1 MPEEKVKAEKPAE
14 KVREPKKETGPVIY
28 VGPTIRKV
36 IAGGTVFLN
45 GRLPEAVKT
54 AAKKCPA
61 IMELI
66 VPAKEGLKAQREAS
80 KEGTVLRRF
89 YDEVKKLREE

>member
-1 MPEEKVKAEKPAE
+1 MPEEKVKTEKHAE
-14 KVREPKKETGPVIY
+14 KVRETKREIGPVIY

-36 IAGGTVFLN
+36 IAAGTVFLN
-45 GRLPEAVKT
+45 GRIPEVVKN
-54 AAKKCPA
+54 AAKECPA

-66 VPAKEGLKAQREAS
+66 VPAKEGLKAQREVS
-80 KEGTVLRRF
+80 KEGTVLRRY